1 MHRHDFSDTLAHGGF
16 QTLVTVT
23 REPGSSMNVYIHPF
37 EAKVLVLKG
46 ALSIT
51 VAGVERKYGPGQVFH
66 LPALLP
72 HSERYGPQ
80 GVEYLVGRK

>member
-1 MHRHDFSDTLAHGGF
+1 MHSDDFANTLALEGF

-23 REPGSSMNVYIHPF
+23 REPNSSMDLHTHPF
-37 EAKVLVLKG
+37 EAKALVLAG
-46 ALSIT
+46 GLSIT
-51 VAGVERKYGPGQVFH
+51 AAGVEREYGPGQVFH
-66 LPALLP
+66 LAALLP

>member
-1 MHRHDFSDTLAHGGF
+1 MHRNDFTDTLAHEGF
-16 QTLVTVT
+16 QTPVTVT
-23 REPGSSMNVYIHPF
+23 REPDSSMDVHTHPF
-37 EAKVLVLKG
+37 EAKALVLEG

-51 VAGVERKYGPGQVFH
+51 VAGVEREYGPGQVFH
-66 LPALLP
+66 LPELLP

>member
-1 MHRHDFSDTLAHGGF
+1 MHRNEFTDTLALEGF

-23 REPGSSMNVYIHPF
+23 REPNSSLDVHTHPF
-37 EAKVLVLKG
+37 EAKALVLAG
-46 ALSIT
+46 GLTIT
-51 VAGVERKYGPGQVFH
+51 CAGVEQAYGPGQVFH
-66 LPALLP
+66 LPALQP